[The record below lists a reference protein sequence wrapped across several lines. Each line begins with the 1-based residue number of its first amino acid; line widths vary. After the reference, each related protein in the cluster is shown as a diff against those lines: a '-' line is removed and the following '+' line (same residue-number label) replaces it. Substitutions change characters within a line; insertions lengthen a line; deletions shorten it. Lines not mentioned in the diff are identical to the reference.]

1 MSSVK
6 SSERRMEARTVV
18 VDMHS
23 DDLCIGVK
31 SLSNL
36 AMAGSYRNMP
46 SYSLTFVC
54 QRCKGRIKFAGANAY
69 GVFFNSEAVD
79 CIE

>member
-1 MSSVK
+1 MSRLK
-6 SSERRMEARTVV
+6 SFERRMEGRTGV

-23 DDLCIGVK
+23 NDLCIGVK

-46 SYSLTFVC
+46 SYSLISVHW
-54 QRCKGRIKFAGANAY
+54 RCKVRIRFAGAIAY
-69 GVFFNSEAVD
+69 GIFSNSETVN
-79 CIE
+79 CVK

>member
-31 SLSNL
+31 SLSNS

-46 SYSLTFVC
+46 SYSLSFAY
-54 QRCKGRIKFAGANAY
+54 QRCIVRIRFAGAQAY
-69 GVFFNSEAVD
+69 GIYSNSEAVD
-79 CIE
+79 CVD